1 MTTLT
6 GKNKTADTAA
16 PAGRGGPLHGLPWLV
31 WRRNR
36 TAFLLLAAL
45 TVVVCG
51 YCLYQRAGVVDFV
64 TRYGNDTR
72 YAEKFDEAYK
82 PVFDRLYALSGLPGI
97 LGIFLG
103 APLIAGEQEH
113 GTVRLATTQ
122 SVARTRWIAATV
134 LLPLLAVLVSTT
146 LISLAFTALWS
157 PANRL
162 VNYGDWL
169 GGTIFDITGPV
180 PVAMALFLTA
190 LGIAVGML
198 VRRVVPAM
206 VLTFVGAFGTSVVW
220 DWIRVRLTDPR
231 TATGPATRDFPHI
244 PDTAINYD
252 QWLGTSDGRLLG
264 WGTCVDAKKE
274 AVCLA
279 DKGVVHK
286 IVEYFDLD
294 QMAGMQ
300 WRGSALLL
308 VLTALVVAFTVLWT
322 RRRPL

>member
-1 MTTLT
+1 MSTLT
-6 GKNKTADTAA
+6 DNR
-16 PAGRGGPLHGLPWLV
+16 PATSRSRGPLHGLPWLV

-36 TAFLLLAAL
+36 TAFLLLAAV

-51 YCLYQRAGVVDFV
+51 YCLYHRTGVLDFV
-64 TRYGNDTR
+64 ARYGNDAR

-82 PVFDRLYALSGLPGI
+82 PVFDNLYALSGLPAL
-97 LGIFLG
+97 LGLFLG

-122 SVARTRWIAATV
+122 SVARTRWITATV
-134 LLPLLAVLVSTT
+134 LLPLLAVLVCTT

-180 PVAMALFLTA
+180 PVAMALFLT
-190 LGIAVGML
+190 GCGMAVGMV

-206 VLTFVGAFGTSVVW
+206 VVMLVVSFGTSVVW
-220 DWIRVRLTDPR
+220 DWIRVRLATPR
-231 TATGPATRDFPHI
+231 TVTGPATGDFPAI
-244 PDTAINYD
+244 PDGALNFD
-252 QWLGTSDGRLLG
+252 QWLGTADGRLLG
-264 WGTCVDAKKE
+264 WGTCVDAKSE
-274 AVCLA
+274 TACQA
-279 DKGVVHK
+279 DQGIVHK
-286 IVEYFDLD
+286 IVEYFGSD

-300 WRGSALLL
+300 WRGAALLL
-308 VLTALVVAFTVLWT
+308 VLTALIVAFIVQWT